1 MTGLRE
7 KAGVYM
13 GSADMPQ
20 YKFSNG
26 VVHVVLNW
34 MPKFCCGTNY
44 VLSKKLQ
51 YRIYSA
57 IRWGFPLPRMTT
69 NK

>member
-26 VVHVVLNW
+26 VVHVVFNW
-34 MPKFCCGTNY
+34 MPNFCCGTNH
-44 VLSKKLQ
+44 VLFKETTIPYLFGYKM
-51 YRIYSA
+51 
-57 IRWGFPLPRMTT
+57 GFSLP
-69 NK
+69 